1 MDPQESD
8 VDPAAI
14 LAAVQ
19 WLESKQETVEALVQ
33 ELREIAEVEI
43 RAGGELSSLVAEA
56 LMAVTRE
63 LHDLNAQ
70 MAALLER
77 LGPAVPVA

>member
-19 WLESKQETVEALVQ
+19 WLESKQETVEALVR

-43 RAGGELSSLVAEA
+43 RAGVELSPPVLEA
-56 LMAVTRE
+56 LMAVTHE

-70 MAALLER
+70 MAALLVR
-77 LGPAVPVA
+77 LGPVVPVA

>member
-1 MDPQESD
+1 MYPQESD